1 MTCFKYI
8 PIPAFLLVGIAGA
21 PDKVNQNALIVQ
33 DFQKRVADYVT
44 VHKKARGEI
53 HGLKPTPSPE
63 AITHY
68 EHQLAHR
75 IRELRGDAKQGAIF
89 TPGISGEFRRL
100 IAMSMQGSGAARVRQ
115 SLRHEPPPPRVS
127 VNSAYPAG
135 APLPT
140 TPPSFLLNLPQ
151 LPPEVEYRVVDHD
164 LLLRDIDAN
173 LIVDLIR
180 NAVP

>member
-21 PDKVNQNALIVQ
+21 QDKVNQNALIVQ

-75 IRELRGDAKQGAIF
+75 IRELRGDEKRGAF
-89 TPGISGEFRRL
+89 FPPGISGESRL
-100 IAMSMQGSGAARVRQ
+100 LTPITMQGWGAARVRQ
-115 SLRHEPPPPRVS
+115 TLRHEP
-127 VNSAYPAG
+127 
-135 APLPT
+135 
-140 TPPSFLLNLPQ
+140 
-151 LPPEVEYRVVDHD
+151 
-164 LLLRDIDAN
+164 
-173 LIVDLIR
+173 
-180 NAVP
+180 